1 MEATVSHDSRH
12 GLKSEMK
19 GLRDESKSCCDV
31 GFRDSGIGLKTGGWA
46 GGGRAE
52 DVEILGHSDQE
63 GQE

>member
-1 MEATVSHDSRH
+1 
-12 GLKSEMK
+12 MK

-46 GGGRAE
+46 GGGSAE